1 MPTRQDT
8 CPNQLCIR
16 RRTTLLLGGLPAF
29 DLGNSAQEGAA
40 SNIKQ
45 HSSQKGQDQR
55 HNHKVDLIVARA
67 SHQTN
72 LLVLLV
78 DHISIIM
85 SGASSSPTGGSSGG
99 NTAGAKNLQERLHQL
114 LTRLSATIE
123 LIKNWPTTDGD
134 DASIHVETTTKLIA
148 AVLEVIVAL
157 QRAEGVVKADN
168 DLRKSLQDCPVPI
181 NLLDLLDH
189 GNGLNP
195 GTFVEG
201 GSPTTQEMIYC

>member
-1 MPTRQDT
+1 MDPRPPTRRDT
-8 CPNQLCIR
+8 PKSALHP
-16 RRTTLLLGGLPAF
+16 TT
-29 DLGNSAQEGAA
+29 NV
-40 SNIKQ
+40 KQ
-45 HSSQKGQDQR
+45 QQGSLKGQVQR
-55 HNHKVDLIVARA
+55 NKHTVDLIVARA

-72 LLVLLV
+72 LLVRLV
-78 DHISIIM
+78 DRISIIM

-195 GTFVEG
+195 GKFVEAR
-201 GSPTTQEMIYC
+201 SLWIQEIMYR